1 MIGRMLHRRCNFAR
15 AAAAMLATLAI
26 AGCSAEHRPMT
37 TLAPKSDLAIWIR
50 DLFIQVTLWDAL
62 VLIIVVVA
70 FFLAVFVFSSR
81 VGEAA
86 PATAPSSDLGLEIAW
101 TLGPALILLMI
112 TIPTV
117 RTIFRSQ
124 PAVAPAAALK
134 IKVTAYQ
141 WWWEFQYPDGLK
153 TANELHIP
161 NNWPIQLELQSGDII
176 HSFWVPQLGGK
187 RDVVPG
193 QINQLTF
200 IANTVGEY
208 PGQCAEFCGLS
219 HANMRFRVFVDSA
232 ADFAAWDKAQLA
244 GPASAPPTDHAAADG
259 AKIFANSPCTTC
271 HMVRGVSKGYVG
283 PDLTHFGSR
292 TTLAAGVLSN
302 TPSNVAMWIA
312 NPGDIKP
319 GANMPALLLPGPKMD
334 ALVAYL
340 ESLK

>member
-1 MIGRMLHRRCNFAR
+1 MIGRMLYLRQNFAG
-15 AAAAMLATLAI
+15 AAGATLAMLAS

-37 TLAPKSDLAIWIR
+37 TRAPKSGLAIWIR

-134 IKVTAYQ
+134 IKGTTYQ

-161 NNWPIQLELQSGDII
+161 NNWPIQLELQS
-176 HSFWVPQLGGK
+176 
-187 RDVVPG
+187 R
-193 QINQLTF
+193 
-200 IANTVGEY
+200 
-208 PGQCAEFCGLS
+208 
-219 HANMRFRVFVDSA
+219 
-232 ADFAAWDKAQLA
+232 
-244 GPASAPPTDHAAADG
+244 
-259 AKIFANSPCTTC
+259 
-271 HMVRGVSKGYVG
+271 
-283 PDLTHFGSR
+283 
-292 TTLAAGVLSN
+292 
-302 TPSNVAMWIA
+302 
-312 NPGDIKP
+312 
-319 GANMPALLLPGPKMD
+319 
-334 ALVAYL
+334 
-340 ESLK
+340 